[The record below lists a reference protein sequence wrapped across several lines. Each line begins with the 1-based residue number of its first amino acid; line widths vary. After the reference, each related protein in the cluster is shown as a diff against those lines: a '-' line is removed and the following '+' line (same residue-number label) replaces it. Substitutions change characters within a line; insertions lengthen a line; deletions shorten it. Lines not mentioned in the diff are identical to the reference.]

1 MDTISYIDKVHKKE
15 ITIETKNLIKPQE
28 LYKHIGE
35 RLIFHN
41 GFGYVVSGIL
51 EKADKEFNL
60 YQYDVYVGVDY
71 SNELD
76 ISYFYCNKDDPDS
89 ILDLEEMYYSLY
101 IVKIEGIVRDRII
114 DNCKY
119 IAIPSKEEKEFIDN
133 ILSMSNEEIIDNYE
147 KVKSQSE
154 LCFSSFLM
162 SSVLISLC
170 VRGFLYMP
178 IRENSAGNTAEI
190 AIAGTAMYLTLS
202 ANKR

>member
-41 GFGYVVSGIL
+41 GFGYIVSGIL
-51 EKADKEFNL
+51 EKADKEFNP
-60 YQYDVYVGVDY
+60 YQYDLYGGADY

-101 IVKIEGIVRDRII
+101 VIKIQGMAH
-114 DNCKY
+114 NQNMGTCKY
-119 IAIPSKEEKEFIDN
+119 IAIPSKEEQEFIDN
-133 ILSMSNEEIIDNYE
+133 LLSMSNEEIIDNYE
-147 KVKSQSE
+147 KAKSQ
-154 LCFSSFLM
+154 LK
-162 SSVLISLC
+162 I
-170 VRGFLYMP
+170 
-178 IRENSAGNTAEI
+178 
-190 AIAGTAMYLTLS
+190 LTDNYE
-202 ANKR
+202 AKRRNN

>member
-1 MDTISYIDKVHKKE
+1 MDTISYIDRVHKKE

-41 GFGYVVSGIL
+41 GFGYIVSGIL

-60 YQYDVYVGVDY
+60 YQYDLYGGVDY

-101 IVKIEGIVRDRII
+101 VVKIQGMVHEQTM

-119 IAIPSKEEKEFIDN
+119 IAIPSKEQQEFIDN
-133 ILSMSNEEIIDNYE
+133 ILSMPNEEIIDNHKKAKKQLKLWNDTYE
-147 KVKSQSE
+147 
-154 LCFSSFLM
+154 
-162 SSVLISLC
+162 
-170 VRGFLYMP
+170 
-178 IRENSAGNTAEI
+178 AERR
-190 AIAGTAMYLTLS
+190 
-202 ANKR
+202 NN

>member
-41 GFGYVVSGIL
+41 GFGYIVSGIL
-51 EKADKEFNL
+51 EKADKEVNL
-60 YQYDVYVGVDY
+60 YQYDLYGSADY
-71 SNELD
+71 SNGLD

-101 IVKIEGIVRDRII
+101 VVRIQGMVHERTM

-119 IAIPSKEEKEFIDN
+119 IAIPSKEQQEFIDN
-133 ILSMSNEEIIDNYE
+133 ILSMSKEEIIDNYE
-147 KVKSQSE
+147 KAKKQLKLWNDTYE
-154 LCFSSFLM
+154 
-162 SSVLISLC
+162 
-170 VRGFLYMP
+170 
-178 IRENSAGNTAEI
+178 
-190 AIAGTAMYLTLS
+190 
-202 ANKR
+202 ANKRNN

>member
-15 ITIETKNLIKPQE
+15 IIIETKNLIKPQE

-41 GFGYVVSGIL
+41 GFGYIVSGIL

-60 YQYDVYVGVDY
+60 YQYDLYGSADY

-76 ISYFYCNKDDPDS
+76 ISYFYCDKDDPDS

-101 IVKIEGIVRDRII
+101 VVRIQGMVHERTM

-119 IAIPSKEEKEFIDN
+119 IAIPSKEQQDFIN
-133 ILSMSNEEIIDNYE
+133 NLLSMSNEEIIDNYE
-147 KVKSQSE
+147 KAKKQLKLWNDTYE
-154 LCFSSFLM
+154 
-162 SSVLISLC
+162 
-170 VRGFLYMP
+170 
-178 IRENSAGNTAEI
+178 
-190 AIAGTAMYLTLS
+190 
-202 ANKR
+202 ANKRNN

>member
-1 MDTISYIDKVHKKE
+1 MDTISYIDRVHKKE

-41 GFGYVVSGIL
+41 GFGYIVSGIL
-51 EKADKEFNL
+51 EKADKEFNS
-60 YQYDVYVGVDY
+60 YQYDLYGSADY

-101 IVKIEGIVRDRII
+101 VVKIQGINQNQIM

-119 IAIPSKEEKEFIDN
+119 ISIPSKEEQEFIDN
-133 ILSMSNEEIIDNYE
+133 MLSMSNKEIIDNYE
-147 KVKSQSE
+147 KVKSQVKILIDNYESE
-154 LCFSSFLM
+154 
-162 SSVLISLC
+162 
-170 VRGFLYMP
+170 R
-178 IRENSAGNTAEI
+178 RNN
-190 AIAGTAMYLTLS
+190 
-202 ANKR
+202 

>member
-1 MDTISYIDKVHKKE
+1 MDTINYIDKVHKKE

-41 GFGYVVSGIL
+41 GFGYIVSGIL
-51 EKADKEFNL
+51 EKADKEFNP
-60 YQYDVYVGVDY
+60 YQYDLYGGAEY

-101 IVKIEGIVRDRII
+101 VVKIQGMVHARIM

-119 IAIPSKEEKEFIDN
+119 IAIPSKEQQEFIDN
-133 ILSMSNEEIIDNYE
+133 LLSMSNEEIIDNYKKAKKQLKLWNDTYE
-147 KVKSQSE
+147 
-154 LCFSSFLM
+154 
-162 SSVLISLC
+162 
-170 VRGFLYMP
+170 
-178 IRENSAGNTAEI
+178 T
-190 AIAGTAMYLTLS
+190 
-202 ANKR
+202 NKRNN

>member
-1 MDTISYIDKVHKKE
+1 MDAISYIDKVHKKE

-35 RLIFHN
+35 RLIFHS
-41 GFGYVVSGIL
+41 GFGYIVSGIL

-60 YQYDVYVGVDY
+60 YQYDLYGSADY

-76 ISYFYCNKDDPDS
+76 ISYFYCDKDDPDS

-119 IAIPSKEEKEFIDN
+119 IAIPSKEEQEFIDN
-133 ILSMSNEEIIDNYE
+133 ILSMSNEEIADNYE
-147 KVKSQSE
+147 KAKNQ
-154 LCFSSFLM
+154 LK
-162 SSVLISLC
+162 I
-170 VRGFLYMP
+170 
-178 IRENSAGNTAEI
+178 
-190 AIAGTAMYLTLS
+190 LTDNYE
-202 ANKR
+202 AKRRNN